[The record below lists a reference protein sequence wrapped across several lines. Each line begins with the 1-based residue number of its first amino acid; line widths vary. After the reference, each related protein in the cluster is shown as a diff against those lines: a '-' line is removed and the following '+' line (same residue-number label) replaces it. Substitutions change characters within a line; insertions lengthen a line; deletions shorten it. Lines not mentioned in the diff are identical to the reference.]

1 MAEHLLHPDITNPEH
16 DDTPISIA
24 LIGAG
29 GNGSRMLSGLRH
41 LHHALEALDQRSLH
55 VTVFDPDTV
64 SESNLARQAFY
75 RADIGLPKA
84 TILVNRLNIACGLAW
99 DAMPQRFKSTYPDWD
114 IVISCVDSRS
124 ARAEIEQVINAPKS
138 SVTYW
143 LDMGNDLETGQVCLG
158 QPARAHTD
166 HELVDDTLEVVQR
179 KDPQQPRLPTAPE
192 LWPEIADTTI
202 PEADAPSC
210 STLEALER
218 QDLFV
223 NELVTGFALNLLWRL
238 LRHGKLEFH
247 GGYINAAT
255 GISRPIPVPGGEA

>member
-1 MAEHLLHPDITNPEH
+1 MPEHLLHQSIVERSNH
-16 DDTPISIA
+16 PISIA
-24 LIGAG
+24 LVGCG

-41 LHHALEALDQRSLH
+41 LHHALEALGFSGLD

-75 RADIGLPKA
+75 WPDIGLHKA
-84 TILVNRLNIACGLAW
+84 VVLVNRLNIACGLEWSAVPAKFEPGHDLSSYGW
-99 DAMPQRFKSTYPDWD
+99 DFLIT
-114 IVISCVDSRS
+114 CVDSRG
-124 ARAEIEQVINAPKS
+124 ARAQVAEALENPNFG
-138 SVTYW
+138 VRYW

-158 QPARAHTD
+158 QVD
-166 HELVDDTLEVVQR
+166 HVPDSDS
-179 KDPQQPRLPTAPE
+179 PGLPTAVE

-247 GGYINAAT
+247 GGYINAST
-255 GISRPIPVPGGEA
+255 GILRPIPVPGGEVWTV

>member
-1 MAEHLLHPDITNPEH
+1 MAEHLLHPDIANAEH
-16 DDTPISIA
+16 DDTPISVA
-24 LIGAG
+24 LVGAG

-55 VTVFDPDTV
+55 VTVFDPDVV

-75 RADIGLPKA
+75 RADIGLPKVA
-84 TILVNRLNIACGLAW
+84 VLVNRSNIACGLAW
-99 DAMPQRFKSTYPDWD
+99 EAKASRFRPLEMWD
-114 IVISCVDSRS
+114 IVISCVDSRA
-124 ARAEIEQVINAPKS
+124 ARAEIAQAVNTPKTG
-138 SVTYW
+138 VTYW

-158 QPARAHTD
+158 QPSHIT
-166 HELVDDTLEVVQR
+166 ESV
-179 KDPQQPRLPTAPE
+179 RLPTAPE

-238 LRHGKLEFH
+238 LRHGKIEFH
-247 GGYINAAT
+247 GGYINAST
-255 GISRPIPVPGGEA
+255 GISRPIPVPGGEAWTA